1 MLAAIFFIYCFTL
14 QYWDMNVHN
23 FHENSVTIILEW
35 NFRFLS
41 TLYLSQHWTFEFKVI
56 MTLILILGHWHIGC
70 KCGVGCAC
78 SMKDILHRAQ
88 SFHLSS
94 FFLFLPVFPLVS
106 LQVCARS
113 GATRWRWS
121 LLKPGRKWR
130 FRGRSCSGWTLPDSV
145 KSKIWQI
152 SHASM
157 RPLSYTIYERD
168 TIQDS
173 YMWVFPFS
181 QSCFP
186 HVFRR
191 SFSPDTCPRLCPA
204 ITWVCGFSLSKW
216 EG

>member
-1 MLAAIFFIYCFTL
+1 
-14 QYWDMNVHN
+14 
-23 FHENSVTIILEW
+23 
-35 NFRFLS
+35 
-41 TLYLSQHWTFEFKVI
+41 
-56 MTLILILGHWHIGC
+56 MTLILILGHWPIGC
-70 KCGVGCAC
+70 KCGVGSAC

-88 SFHLSS
+88 SFNLSS
-94 FFLFLPVFPLVS
+94 SFLFLPVFPLVS
-106 LQVCARS
+106 LQVCVRS

-121 LLKPGRKWR
+121 LLKLGRKWR

-186 HVFRR
+186 HVF
-191 SFSPDTCPRLCPA
+191 SNHLVLTHAHDCALPSHECVGFLWVSEKDSVTHTDMHVCVCSSKAHGLNFCP
-204 ITWVCGFSLSKW
+204 GFI
-216 EG
+216 